1 MTFDDFIR
9 LVQACTALVAAVAWP
24 LVVLFML
31 VRFTPALKDFLLD
44 LGELSFK
51 GGGFEASARRVK
63 EEVKAGLVAA
73 EVGRTAEA
81 APAPTLRQA
90 SQAASAATDAVST
103 RTIRRAQGA
112 TALWV
117 DDRPDNNR
125 LERQSFETLG
135 MSFVLA
141 TSTEEA
147 LRETAR
153 RKFDVI
159 ISDMGRPPDSRA
171 GYTLLRALRE
181 RGDTTPYVIY
191 AGSNAAAH
199 QEEARR
205 AGALGATNRASELFV
220 LVLSALDG
228 RA

>member
-1 MTFDDFIR
+1 MSFDDLIR
-9 LVQACTALVAAVAWP
+9 LVQACTALVAALAWP
-24 LVVLFML
+24 LVVLFVL

-73 EVGRTAEA
+73 EVGRSAEA
-81 APAPTLRQA
+81 AAPTLRQA
-90 SQAASAATDAVST
+90 SQAASAATDGVST
-103 RTIRRAQGA
+103 RTIRRARGA
-112 TALWV
+112 IGLWV

-147 LRETAR
+147 LREAAR
-153 RKFDVI
+153 RRFDVI
-159 ISDMGRPPDSRA
+159 ISDMGRPPDARA
-171 GYTLLRALRE
+171 GYTLLRQLRE

-205 AGALGATNRASELFV
+205 AGALGATNRASELFA